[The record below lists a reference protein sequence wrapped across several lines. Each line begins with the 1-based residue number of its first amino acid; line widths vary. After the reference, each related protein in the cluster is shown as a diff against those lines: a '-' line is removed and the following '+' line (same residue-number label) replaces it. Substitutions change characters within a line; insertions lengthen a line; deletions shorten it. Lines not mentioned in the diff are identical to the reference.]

1 MNKHLDKGVET
12 LSVGATEKIIVAVT
26 HKQAAAIIDYIAE
39 LEARIDNAKTIIENE
54 MGEWL
59 PINNLYSPDHYL
71 QLRQAIDVLDG
82 RGE

>member
-39 LEARIDNAKTIIENE
+39 LESRIDKAKKIIESE
-54 MGEWL
+54 TDKWM
-59 PINNLYSPDHYL
+59 PISVSSPPDHYL

>member
-54 MGEWL
+54 IGEWGATENFYL
-59 PINNLYSPDHYL
+59 TDHYL